1 MKQDTKKKVVN
12 LDKFGKSIKQTKN
25 SKVEDDSYTI
35 NNILAN
41 ESKNPR
47 K

>member
-12 LDKFGKSIKQTKN
+12 LDKFGKNIKLTKN
-25 SKVEDDSYTI
+25 SKALDDSYTI

-41 ESKNPR
+41 E
-47 K
+47 